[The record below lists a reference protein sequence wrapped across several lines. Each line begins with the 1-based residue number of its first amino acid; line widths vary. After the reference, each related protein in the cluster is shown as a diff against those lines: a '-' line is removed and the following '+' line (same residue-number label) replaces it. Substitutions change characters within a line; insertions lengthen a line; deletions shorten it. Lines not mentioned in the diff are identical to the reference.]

1 MAFLGIY
8 LVVIIANA
16 GFKRASLGIKID
28 PLTIVN

>member
-8 LVVIIANA
+8 LVAITANA
-16 GFKRASLGIKID
+16 GFKRASWGIRMD